1 MMKYFM
7 TDNQV
12 IHEEEKLQD
21 GVWVRMISPTQ
32 EECEE
37 IADVLNVDI
46 DDIKAA
52 LDEEESSRIEL
63 QDGYTLILVD
73 VPTTEIRHDKQSY
86 TTIPLGIILTQDVIV
101 TVCTEDTP
109 VLKNFVINRVKEF
122 STKKRL
128 RFVYQILYRT
138 ATIYQTNL
146 RIIDKR
152 RTEVEERIGQH
163 TEDVDLIDLHE
174 LESTLVYF
182 ATSLRANGVV
192 LDRLTRYKRLEQ
204 YPEDTD
210 LLEDVIIENTQA
222 IEMAN
227 IYSGILQSMMDAFAS
242 VISNNL
248 NDVMK
253 ILSVITIV
261 MSIPTIVFSAY
272 GMNLNPSGM
281 PFSSIQWGFLIV
293 ILLSIVA
300 SIVAAIFLSK
310 KKYF

>member
-1 MMKYFM
+1 MKYFM

-152 RTEVEERIGQH
+152 RTEIEERIGQH
-163 TEDVDLIDLHE
+163 TEDVDLIDLHDNWFTCTDMIEKPSKDKIMSLYSILGRCVLPPQIFDILAHTAPGAGGEIQLTDAMCE
-174 LESTLVYF
+174 LARTESMIAVDFTGKRYDMGNKLGVMQAQVEVALKHPEIGESFRAYLKELAKTL
-182 ATSLRANGVV
+182 
-192 LDRLTRYKRLEQ
+192 
-204 YPEDTD
+204 
-210 LLEDVIIENTQA
+210 
-222 IEMAN
+222 
-227 IYSGILQSMMDAFAS
+227 
-242 VISNNL
+242 
-248 NDVMK
+248 
-253 ILSVITIV
+253 
-261 MSIPTIVFSAY
+261 
-272 GMNLNPSGM
+272 
-281 PFSSIQWGFLIV
+281 
-293 ILLSIVA
+293 
-300 SIVAAIFLSK
+300 
-310 KKYF
+310 

>member
-101 TVCTEDTP
+101 TVCTED
-109 VLKNFVINRVKEF
+109 
-122 STKKRL
+122 
-128 RFVYQILYRT
+128 
-138 ATIYQTNL
+138 
-146 RIIDKR
+146 
-152 RTEVEERIGQH
+152 H
-163 TEDVDLIDLHE
+163 
-174 LESTLVYF
+174 
-182 ATSLRANGVV
+182 SL
-192 LDRLTRYKRLEQ
+192 L
-204 YPEDTD
+204 
-210 LLEDVIIENTQA
+210 
-222 IEMAN
+222 
-227 IYSGILQSMMDAFAS
+227 
-242 VISNNL
+242 
-248 NDVMK
+248 
-253 ILSVITIV
+253 
-261 MSIPTIVFSAY
+261 
-272 GMNLNPSGM
+272 
-281 PFSSIQWGFLIV
+281 
-293 ILLSIVA
+293 
-300 SIVAAIFLSK
+300 
-310 KKYF
+310 

>member
-1 MMKYFM
+1 MKYFM

-101 TVCTEDTP
+101 TVCTEDTL

-152 RTEVEERIGQH
+152 RTEIEERIGQH

-204 YPEDTD
+204 YPEDTE
-210 LLEDVIIENTQA
+210 LLGDVIVENQQA
-222 IEMAN
+222 IEMTS
-227 IYSGILQSMMDAFAS
+227 IYRDIINGTRELMSS
-242 VISNNL
+242 VIDNRLNN
-248 NDVMK
+248 VMK
-253 ILSVITIV
+253 YLTSITIV
-261 MSIPTIVFSAY
+261 MAIPTVISGIY
-272 GMNLNPSGM
+272 GMNVDERWM
-281 PFSSIQWGFLIV
+281 PFANTPHGFLLICV
-293 ILLSIVA
+293 LTLLICIITMLILR
-300 SIVAAIFLSK
+300 K
-310 KKYF
+310 KKML

>member
-152 RTEVEERIGQH
+152 RTEIEERIGQH

-182 ATSLRANGVV
+182 AHIPACKRRGV
-192 LDRLTRYKRLEQ
+192 R
-204 YPEDTD
+204 P
-210 LLEDVIIENTQA
+210 A
-222 IEMAN
+222 
-227 IYSGILQSMMDAFAS
+227 DA
-242 VISNNL
+242 L
-248 NDVMK
+248 
-253 ILSVITIV
+253 
-261 MSIPTIVFSAY
+261 
-272 GMNLNPSGM
+272 
-281 PFSSIQWGFLIV
+281 
-293 ILLSIVA
+293 
-300 SIVAAIFLSK
+300 
-310 KKYF
+310 

>member
-109 VLKNFVINRVKEF
+109 REGV
-122 STKKRL
+122 
-128 RFVYQILYRT
+128 
-138 ATIYQTNL
+138 
-146 RIIDKR
+146 
-152 RTEVEERIGQH
+152 QH
-163 TEDVDLIDLHE
+163 EKAPALCVPDSVPHRDDLPD
-174 LESTLVYF
+174 
-182 ATSLRANGVV
+182 
-192 LDRLTRYKRLEQ
+192 
-204 YPEDTD
+204 
-210 LLEDVIIENTQA
+210 
-222 IEMAN
+222 
-227 IYSGILQSMMDAFAS
+227 QSAHH
-242 VISNNL
+242 
-248 NDVMK
+248 
-253 ILSVITIV
+253 
-261 MSIPTIVFSAY
+261 
-272 GMNLNPSGM
+272 
-281 PFSSIQWGFLIV
+281 
-293 ILLSIVA
+293 
-300 SIVAAIFLSK
+300 
-310 KKYF
+310 